1 MRAENTETTWL
12 SDDHEFSLTQLA
24 DLSGM
29 TEPEL
34 RELVDFGAVTPLD
47 SDAVSWSFSGKCLPV
62 VRTAYRLRISFELDP
77 QSLALTISL
86 LERIH
91 ALELQLR
98 SLRAQTSLPIL

>member
-1 MRAENTETTWL
+1 MSFENSETTWL
-12 SDDHEFSLTQLA
+12 SDDHEFSLPQLA

-29 TEPEL
+29 TEQDL
-34 RELVDFGAVTPLD
+34 RELVDFGAVLPLD
-47 SDAVSWSFSGKCLPV
+47 SEAEPWSFSGKFLPV
-62 VRTAYRLRISFELDP
+62 VRTAFRLRVSFELDL

-98 SLRAQTSLPIL
+98 SLRAKTSYPVG